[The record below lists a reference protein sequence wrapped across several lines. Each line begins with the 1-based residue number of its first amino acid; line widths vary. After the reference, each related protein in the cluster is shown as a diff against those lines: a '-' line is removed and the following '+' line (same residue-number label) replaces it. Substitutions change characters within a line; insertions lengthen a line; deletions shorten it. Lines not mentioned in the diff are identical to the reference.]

1 MARAI
6 DLELLQLL
14 EDKLGKETAR
24 KVAQAIELG
33 LEVMEKRAEELA
45 IQKKLELRD
54 ELTKELASKADIQVL
69 KTEIQTV
76 RAETQADLQALRA
89 EMQAMEQRLEAK
101 IELVRKEL
109 GGEIDKVR
117 AELSGEIDKVKT
129 ELDGKIDKVRAELR
143 EEILRLDRKFT
154 ILFIILFFT
163 LILFNQ
169 NALEFLLKVLGL
181 IK

>member
-1 MARAI
+1 MPKAI

-14 EDKLGKETAR
+14 EDKLGKETAG
-24 KVAQAIELG
+24 KVAQAIEIG

-45 IQKKLELRD
+45 LQKKLELKD

-69 KTEIQTV
+69 KTEIQAV
-76 RAETQADLQALRA
+76 RT
-89 EMQAMEQRLEAK
+89 EMQAMEAKLEAK
-101 IELVRKEL
+101 IE
-109 GGEIDKVR
+109 KVR
-117 AELSGEIDKVKT
+117 S
-129 ELDGKIDKVRAELR
+129 ELR

-163 LILFNQ
+163 LILVNQ
-169 NALEFLLKVLGL
+169 NALEFLLKVLGV

>member
-14 EDKLGKETAR
+14 EDKLGKEEAR

-33 LEVMEKRAEELA
+33 LEILEKRAEELA
-45 IQKKLELRD
+45 IQKKLELKD
-54 ELTKELASKADIQVL
+54 ELTKELASKADIQIL
-69 KTEIQTV
+69 KAEIQAV
-76 RAETQADLQALRA
+76 RTELS
-89 EMQAMEQRLEAK
+89 AK
-101 IELVRKEL
+101 IEN
-109 GGEIDKVR
+109 
-117 AELSGEIDKVKT
+117 
-129 ELDGKIDKVRAELR
+129 
-143 EEILRLDRKFT
+143 EILRLDRKFT

-163 LILFNQ
+163 LILVNQ

>member
-1 MARAI
+1 MPKAI
-6 DLELLQLL
+6 DFELLQLL

-33 LEVMEKRAEELA
+33 LEIMEKRAEELA
-45 IQKKLELRD
+45 VQKKLELKD

-69 KTEIQTV
+69 KAEIQAV
-76 RAETQADLQALRA
+76 RA

-101 IELVRKEL
+101 IE
-109 GGEIDKVR
+109 KVR
-117 AELSGEIDKVKT
+117 S
-129 ELDGKIDKVRAELR
+129 ELR

-154 ILFIILFFT
+154 VLFIILFFT
-163 LILFNQ
+163 LILVNQ
-169 NALEFLLKVLGL
+169 NALEFLLKVLGV

>member
-1 MARAI
+1 LSDDIFFKTMPKAI

-45 IQKKLELRD
+45 LQKKLELKD
-54 ELTKELASKADIQVL
+54 ELTKELASKADLQV
-69 KTEIQTV
+69 
-76 RAETQADLQALRA
+76 LRA
-89 EMQAMEQRLEAK
+89 EIQAMEAK
-101 IELVRKEL
+101 IER
-109 GGEIDKVR
+109 
-117 AELSGEIDKVKT
+117 
-129 ELDGKIDKVRAELR
+129 
-143 EEILRLDRKFT
+143 EILRLDRKFT

-163 LILFNQ
+163 LILVNQ
-169 NALEFLLKVLGL
+169 NALEFLLKVLGV

>member
-1 MARAI
+1 M
-6 DLELLQLL
+6 
-14 EDKLGKETAR
+14 GKENAR

-45 IQKKLELRD
+45 TQKKLELKD

-69 KTEIQTV
+69 KAEIQAV
-76 RAETQADLQALRA
+76 RT

-101 IELVRKEL
+101 IE
-109 GGEIDKVR
+109 KVR
-117 AELSGEIDKVKT
+117 S
-129 ELDGKIDKVRAELR
+129 ELR
-143 EEILRLDRKFT
+143 EELLRLDRKFT

-163 LILFNQ
+163 LILVNQ
-169 NALEFLLKVLGL
+169 NALEFLLKVLGV

>member
-45 IQKKLELRD
+45 IQKKFELKD

-69 KTEIQTV
+69 KTEIQAV
-76 RAETQADLQALRA
+76 RA
-89 EMQAMEQRLEAK
+89 EMQAMEERLEAK
-101 IELVRKEL
+101 I
-109 GGEIDKVR
+109 DKVR
-117 AELSGEIDKVKT
+117 TELSA
-129 ELDGKIDKVRAELR
+129 KIEN
-143 EEILRLDRKFT
+143 EILRLDRKFT
-154 ILFIILFFT
+154 ILFIILLFAV
-163 LILFNQ
+163 ILVNQ

>member
-14 EDKLGKETAR
+14 EDKLGKDTAR
-24 KVAQAIELG
+24 KVAQAIEIG

-54 ELTKELASKADIQVL
+54 ELTKELASKADILVL
-69 KTEIQTV
+69 KTEIQAV
-76 RAETQADLQALRA
+76 RA
-89 EMQAMEQRLEAK
+89 EMQAMEARLEAK
-101 IELVRKEL
+101 IER
-109 GGEIDKVR
+109 
-117 AELSGEIDKVKT
+117 
-129 ELDGKIDKVRAELR
+129 
-143 EEILRLDRKFT
+143 EILKLDRKFT
-154 ILFIILFFT
+154 IWFIVLFFT
-163 LILFNQ
+163 LILVNQ

>member
-14 EDKLGKETAR
+14 EDKLGKEEAR
-24 KVAQAIELG
+24 KVAKAIELG

-69 KTEIQTV
+69 KAEIQAV
-76 RAETQADLQALRA
+76 RT
-89 EMQAMEQRLEAK
+89 EMQAMEARLEAK
-101 IELVRKEL
+101 IER
-109 GGEIDKVR
+109 EIFK
-117 AELSGEIDKVKT
+117 
-129 ELDGKIDKVRAELR
+129 
-143 EEILRLDRKFT
+143 LDRKFT

-163 LILFNQ
+163 LILVNQ
-169 NALEFLLKVLGL
+169 NSLEFLLKVLGL

>member
-1 MARAI
+1 MPKAI

-14 EDKLGKETAR
+14 EDKLGKEEAR

-33 LEVMEKRAEELA
+33 LEILEKRAEELA
-45 IQKKLELRD
+45 IQKKLELKD

-69 KTEIQTV
+69 KAEIQAV
-76 RAETQADLQALRA
+76 RA

-101 IELVRKEL
+101 IE
-109 GGEIDKVR
+109 KVR
-117 AELSGEIDKVKT
+117 S
-129 ELDGKIDKVRAELR
+129 ELR

-163 LILFNQ
+163 LILVNQ
-169 NALEFLLKVLGL
+169 NALEFLLKVLGV

>member
-14 EDKLGKETAR
+14 EDKLGKEEAR

-54 ELTKELASKADIQVL
+54 ELTKELASKADL
-69 KTEIQTV
+69 QT
-76 RAETQADLQALRA
+76 LRA
-89 EMQAMEQRLEAK
+89 EMQAMEERLEAK
-101 IELVRKEL
+101 I
-109 GGEIDKVR
+109 DKVR
-117 AELSGEIDKVKT
+117 TELSA
-129 ELDGKIDKVRAELR
+129 KIEN
-143 EEILRLDRKFT
+143 EILKLDRKFT
-154 ILFIILFFT
+154 IMFIILFFT
-163 LILFNQ
+163 LILVNQ

>member
-33 LEVMEKRAEELA
+33 LEVLEKRAEELA

-54 ELTKELASKADIQVL
+54 ELTKELASKADILVL
-69 KTEIQTV
+69 KTEIQAV
-76 RAETQADLQALRA
+76 RA
-89 EMQAMEQRLEAK
+89 EMQAMEARLEAK
-101 IELVRKEL
+101 IER
-109 GGEIDKVR
+109 
-117 AELSGEIDKVKT
+117 
-129 ELDGKIDKVRAELR
+129 
-143 EEILRLDRKFT
+143 EILKLDRKFT
-154 ILFIILFFT
+154 IMFIILFFT
-163 LILFNQ
+163 LIFVNQ

>member
-1 MARAI
+1 MPRAI

-33 LEVMEKRAEELA
+33 LEIMEKRAEELA
-45 IQKKLELRD
+45 IQKKLELKD

-69 KTEIQTV
+69 KAEIQAV
-76 RAETQADLQALRA
+76 RAEV
-89 EMQAMEQRLEAK
+89 QAMEARLEAK
-101 IELVRKEL
+101 IEK
-109 GGEIDKVR
+109 
-117 AELSGEIDKVKT
+117 
-129 ELDGKIDKVRAELR
+129 
-143 EEILRLDRKFT
+143 EILRLDRKFT

-163 LILFNQ
+163 LILVNQ
-169 NALEFLLKVLGL
+169 NALEFLLKVLGV

>member
-14 EDKLGKETAR
+14 EDKLGKEEAR

-33 LEVMEKRAEELA
+33 LEILEKRAEELA

-69 KTEIQTV
+69 KAEIQAV
-76 RAETQADLQALRA
+76 RA

-109 GGEIDKVR
+109 
-117 AELSGEIDKVKT
+117 
-129 ELDGKIDKVRAELR
+129 DGKIDSVRSELK
-143 EEILRLDRKFT
+143 EEILKLDRKFT
-154 ILFIILFFT
+154 IMFLILLFTF
-163 LILFNQ
+163 ILFNKD
-169 NALEFLLKVLGL
+169 ALEFLLKVLGL

>member
-14 EDKLGKETAR
+14 EDKLGKEEAR
-24 KVAQAIELG
+24 KVAQAIEIG
-33 LEVMEKRAEELA
+33 LEILEKRAEELA
-45 IQKKLELRD
+45 LQKKLELRD
-54 ELTKELASKADIQVL
+54 ELTRELASKADIQVL
-69 KTEIQTV
+69 KAEIQTV
-76 RAETQADLQALRA
+76 RA

-101 IELVRKEL
+101 IE
-109 GGEIDKVR
+109 KVR
-117 AELSGEIDKVKT
+117 LELK
-129 ELDGKIDKVRAELR
+129 
-143 EEILRLDRKFT
+143 EEIFKLDRKFT

>member
-1 MARAI
+1 MRYIFKSMPKAI

-45 IQKKLELRD
+45 IQKKLELKD
-54 ELTKELASKADIQVL
+54 ELTKELASKADLQV
-69 KTEIQTV
+69 
-76 RAETQADLQALRA
+76 LRA
-89 EMQAMEQRLEAK
+89 EIQAMEAK
-101 IELVRKEL
+101 IEK
-109 GGEIDKVR
+109 
-117 AELSGEIDKVKT
+117 
-129 ELDGKIDKVRAELR
+129 
-143 EEILRLDRKFT
+143 EILRLDRKFT

-163 LILFNQ
+163 LILVNQ
-169 NALEFLLKVLGL
+169 NALEFLLKVLGV

>member
-14 EDKLGKETAR
+14 EDKLGKDTAR

-45 IQKKLELRD
+45 IQKKLELKD

-76 RAETQADLQALRA
+76 RAE
-89 EMQAMEQRLEAK
+89 MQAMEQRLEAK
-101 IELVRKEL
+101 IE
-109 GGEIDKVR
+109 KVR
-117 AELSGEIDKVKT
+117 LELK
-129 ELDGKIDKVRAELR
+129 
-143 EEILRLDRKFT
+143 EEIFKLDRKFT

-163 LILFNQ
+163 LILVNQ

>member
-33 LEVMEKRAEELA
+33 LEVMEKRAGELA
-45 IQKKLELRD
+45 IHKKLELRD
-54 ELTKELASKADIQVL
+54 ELTRELASKADIQVL

-76 RAETQADLQALRA
+76 RT

-101 IELVRKEL
+101 IELIRKEL

-117 AELSGEIDKVKT
+117 AEL
-129 ELDGKIDKVRAELR
+129 DGKIDKFKAELSAKI
-143 EEILRLDRKFT
+143 ENEILRLDRKFT

>member
-14 EDKLGKETAR
+14 EDKLGKEEAR
-24 KVAQAIELG
+24 KVAQAIEIG
-33 LEVMEKRAEELA
+33 LEVLEKRAEDLA

-54 ELTKELASKADIQVL
+54 ELTKELASKADLLAL
-69 KTEIQTV
+69 K
-76 RAETQADLQALRA
+76 A

-109 GGEIDKVR
+109 
-117 AELSGEIDKVKT
+117 
-129 ELDGKIDKVRAELR
+129 DGKIDRVRSELK

-163 LILFNQ
+163 LILVNQ

>member
-24 KVAQAIELG
+24 KVAQAIEIG
-33 LEVMEKRAEELA
+33 LEVLEKRAEELA

-76 RAETQADLQALRA
+76 RAE
-89 EMQAMEQRLEAK
+89 MQAMEARLEAK
-101 IELVRKEL
+101 IER
-109 GGEIDKVR
+109 
-117 AELSGEIDKVKT
+117 
-129 ELDGKIDKVRAELR
+129 
-143 EEILRLDRKFT
+143 EILRLDRKFT
-154 ILFIILFFT
+154 IMFIILFFT
-163 LILFNQ
+163 LILVNQ

>member
-54 ELTKELASKADIQVL
+54 ELTKELASKADLLAL
-69 KTEIQTV
+69 K
-76 RAETQADLQALRA
+76 A
-89 EMQAMEQRLEAK
+89 EMQAMEAKLEAK
-101 IELVRKEL
+101 IE
-109 GGEIDKVR
+109 KVR
-117 AELSGEIDKVKT
+117 LELK
-129 ELDGKIDKVRAELR
+129 
-143 EEILRLDRKFT
+143 EEIFKLEHKLNIIDRKFT

-163 LILFNQ
+163 LILVNQ

>member
-33 LEVMEKRAEELA
+33 LEIMEKRAEELA
-45 IQKKLELRD
+45 LQKKLELRD
-54 ELTKELASKADIQVL
+54 ELTKELASKADLLAL
-69 KTEIQTV
+69 K
-76 RAETQADLQALRA
+76 A

-109 GGEIDKVR
+109 SGEIDKVR
-117 AELSGEIDKVKT
+117 AELSA
-129 ELDGKIDKVRAELR
+129 KIEN
-143 EEILRLDRKFT
+143 EILRLDRKFT

-163 LILFNQ
+163 LILVNQ

>member
-14 EDKLGKETAR
+14 EDKLGKEEAR

-45 IQKKLELRD
+45 LQKKLELKD

-69 KTEIQTV
+69 KAEIQAV
-76 RAETQADLQALRA
+76 RAEV
-89 EMQAMEQRLEAK
+89 QAMEARLEAK
-101 IELVRKEL
+101 IEK
-109 GGEIDKVR
+109 
-117 AELSGEIDKVKT
+117 
-129 ELDGKIDKVRAELR
+129 
-143 EEILRLDRKFT
+143 EILRLDRKFT

-163 LILFNQ
+163 LILVNQ
-169 NALEFLLKVLGL
+169 NALEFLLKVLGV

>member
-14 EDKLGKETAR
+14 EDKLGKEEAR

-33 LEVMEKRAEELA
+33 LKILEKRAEELA
-45 IQKKLELRD
+45 LQKKLELKD
-54 ELTKELASKADIQVL
+54 ELTKELAS
-69 KTEIQTV
+69 
-76 RAETQADLQALRA
+76 RADLLALKA

-109 GGEIDKVR
+109 SGEIDKVR
-117 AELSGEIDKVKT
+117 TELSA
-129 ELDGKIDKVRAELR
+129 KIEN
-143 EEILRLDRKFT
+143 EILKLDRKFT
-154 ILFIILFFT
+154 IMFIILFFT
-163 LILFNQ
+163 LILVNQ

>member
-33 LEVMEKRAEELA
+33 LEVLEKRAEELA

-54 ELTKELASKADIQVL
+54 ELAKELASKADIQVL
-69 KTEIQTV
+69 KTEIQTF
-76 RAETQADLQALRA
+76 RA
-89 EMQAMEQRLEAK
+89 EMQAMEARLEAK
-101 IELVRKEL
+101 IER
-109 GGEIDKVR
+109 
-117 AELSGEIDKVKT
+117 
-129 ELDGKIDKVRAELR
+129 
-143 EEILRLDRKFT
+143 EILKLDRKFT
-154 ILFIILFFT
+154 IMFIILFFT

-169 NALEFLLKVLGL
+169 NSLEFLLKVLGL